1 MFDELSGT
9 LEHVSLVDPGPYI
22 ALSYCWGDRNNSH
35 FLEISPGPGTPR
47 LEVNITDNLGS
58 ALWALW
64 KRKKNDEKYL
74 RIWVD
79 AICIN
84 QSDTF
89 ERSQQVQVM
98 RQIYSKTSSVV
109 AWVDHFD
116 RTVFLKNRD
125 HLSDFYAGKEYIRLD
140 NTQRHS
146 ESWRSLKD
154 FFDEMY
160 WKVSNRHNSIW
171 LYRR

>member
-1 MFDELSGT
+1 
-9 LEHVSLVDPGPYI
+9 V
-22 ALSYCWGDRNNSH
+22 
-35 FLEISPGPGTPR
+35 R
-47 LEVNITDNLGS
+47 LARFSFGIDSV
-58 ALWALW
+58 
-64 KRKKNDEKYL
+64 
-74 RIWVD
+74 
-79 AICIN
+79 CIN

-98 RQIYSKTSSVV
+98 RQIYSKATSVV
-109 AWVDHFD
+109 AWVDPFD

-154 FFDEMY
+154 FLTRCTG
-160 WKVSNRHNSIW
+160 K
-171 LYRR
+171 